1 MEYGGGGG
9 GTRGGVQPP
18 SAGARGI
25 AGTDTTD
32 AAWHKH
38 EQMMLMESRHKQ
50 QLSGRTGTGGAPL
63 YGRLVAEEPMPSAV
77 CGGAGAAGGGA
88 AGGVPQETPSDASTS
103 SRPTSTSTRCFENW
117 IAVGRNEVKCVIFG
131 LIEAVLVILKSGN
144 FPQDWSVLFQVILCV
159 NIVPNVSK
167 EHRELLSLKFCNFI
181 FTPRILATVVRGPST
196 PESCISV
203 DAGRLA
209 MRLGA
214 SRADS
219 VPVHGGAVSLAAG
232 SHRLFVVS

>member
-9 GTRGGVQPP
+9 GARGGVQPP

-50 QLSGRTGTGGAPL
+50 QCS
-63 YGRLVAEEPMPSAV
+63 
-77 CGGAGAAGGGA
+77 
-88 AGGVPQETPSDASTS
+88 
-103 SRPTSTSTRCFENW
+103 
-117 IAVGRNEVKCVIFG
+117 
-131 LIEAVLVILKSGN
+131 
-144 FPQDWSVLFQVILCV
+144 
-159 NIVPNVSK
+159 
-167 EHRELLSLKFCNFI
+167 
-181 FTPRILATVVRGPST
+181 ST

-219 VPVHGGAVSLAAG
+219 VPVHCGAVSRAAG
-232 SHRLFVVS
+232 SHRLFAVS